1 MIRSS
6 IILGAGRSGTSL
18 LAGLFQGVGYFS
30 GDNLWPGTV
39 SNPLGYFEDAEINAI
54 NEDLLGKVTPWRPR
68 GLLGA
73 ALPVL
78 RDRPRWS
85 QRWLATLP
93 EATDIPFSRKLDRRM
108 SRQTSRQPYLFKDP
122 RFSYTL
128 PAWIPHLATGT
139 AFICV
144 FREPQRT
151 VNSIMRNVRD
161 ERYLRDLT
169 MTPER
174 ACRYW
179 EAVYRSVLHQHRAI
193 GGSWLFVHYDEL
205 LSGRAIPVLES
216 CLGAPA
222 NMTMLQAGLNR
233 STADGYT
240 TSAADELYGVL
251 SGLADQK
258 YR

>member
-1 MIRSS
+1 MIRSA
-6 IILGAGRSGTSL
+6 IVLGAGRSGTSL
-18 LAGLFQGVGYFS
+18 FAGLFQGVGYFS

-39 SNPLGYFEDAEINAI
+39 SNPLGYFEDAEIDAI
-54 NEDLLGKVTPWRPR
+54 NEDLLGKVMPWRPR
-68 GLLGA
+68 GVLGVG
-73 ALPVL
+73 LPVL

-93 EATDIPFSRKLDRRM
+93 EAIDIPSSRKLDRRI
-108 SRQTSRQPYLFKDP
+108 SRQTSCQPYLFKDP

-128 PAWIPHLATGT
+128 PAWIPHLAADT

-151 VNSIMRNVRD
+151 VNSIIRTVRD

-179 EAVYRSVLHQHRAI
+179 ETVYRSVLNRRRAI
-193 GGSWLFVHYDEL
+193 GGCWLFVHYDEL
-205 LSGRAIPVLES
+205 LTGRAIPVLES
-216 CLGAPA
+216 CLGASA
-222 NMTMLQAGLNR
+222 NRTMIQASLNR
-233 STADGYT
+233 STAHGYT
-240 TSAADELYGVL
+240 TPAADELYRVL
-251 SGLADQK
+251 SGLAEQK
-258 YR
+258 YG